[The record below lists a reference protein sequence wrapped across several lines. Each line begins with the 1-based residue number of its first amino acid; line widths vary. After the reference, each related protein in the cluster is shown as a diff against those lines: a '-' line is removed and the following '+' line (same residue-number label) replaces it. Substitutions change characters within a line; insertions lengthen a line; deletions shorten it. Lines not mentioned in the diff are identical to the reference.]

1 MLKTDYKDDLF
12 EGERKYKMTTDTE
25 GKVTLK
31 DATTY
36 TQKGTS
42 FGELDMNN
50 TNKAV
55 NRLYGEKSVTL
66 TEAGWTSTPPYA
78 QTIKVEGM
86 LDTDRPFI
94 ECAADITSK
103 AEKTRIR
110 KEWDKVDRIVTEEGQ
125 FTAYCNFEKP
135 SMDLPL
141 KIKGA

>member
-1 MLKTDYKDDLF
+1 M
-12 EGERKYKMTTDTE
+12 
-25 GKVTLK
+25 
-31 DATTY
+31 
-36 TQKGTS
+36 
-42 FGELDMNN
+42 
-50 TNKAV
+50 
-55 NRLYGEKSVTL
+55 TL
-66 TEAGWTSTPPYA
+66 TGAGWTSTPPYA

-103 AEKTRIR
+103 AEKTRLR

>member
-42 FGELDMNN
+42 FGALDMNN
-50 TNKAV
+50 TNTAV

-66 TEAGWTSTPPYA
+66 TETGWTSTPPYA

-86 LDTDRPFI
+86 SVRLI
-94 ECAADITSK
+94 
-103 AEKTRIR
+103 
-110 KEWDKVDRIVTEEGQ
+110 
-125 FTAYCNFEKP
+125 
-135 SMDLPL
+135 
-141 KIKGA
+141 

>member
-42 FGELDMNN
+42 FGALDMNN
-50 TNKAV
+50 TNTAV

-66 TEAGWTSTPPYA
+66 TETGWTSTPPYA

-103 AEKTRIR
+103 AEKTRIGT
-110 KEWDKVDRIVTEEGQ
+110 KWIV
-125 FTAYCNFEKP
+125 
-135 SMDLPL
+135 L
-141 KIKGA
+141 

>member
-1 MLKTDYKDDLF
+1 M
-12 EGERKYKMTTDTE
+12 
-25 GKVTLK
+25 
-31 DATTY
+31 
-36 TQKGTS
+36 
-42 FGELDMNN
+42 
-50 TNKAV
+50 
-55 NRLYGEKSVTL
+55 TL
-66 TEAGWTSTPPYA
+66 TETGWTSTPPYA

-103 AEKTRIR
+103 AEKTRLR

>member
-31 DATTY
+31 DETTY

-42 FGELDMNN
+42 FGALDMNN
-50 TNKAV
+50 TNTAV

-66 TEAGWTSTPPYA
+66 TGAGWTSTPPYA

-110 KEWDKVDRIVTEEGQ
+110 KEWDKVDRIVTGEGQ
-125 FTAYCNFEKP
+125 FTAYCTFEKP